1 VIIVTGGAGFIGS
14 NIIKKLNEEGIKDIL
29 VIDNFKNSEKYKNLN
44 KLDFLDYIDKEDFIQ
59 NLENY
64 KSLKIDTI
72 FHQGACSNTMEYDGK
87 YMMKNNYEYS
97 KNLLNFAIENN
108 IRFIYASSASVYGNG
123 NNGFYE
129 SRECEYPLNIYAFS
143 KYLFDNYVRNI
154 INDASIQIVGLRYFN
169 VYGPQENHKGKM
181 ASVVYHFHNQIL
193 EEGKIKLFEGS
204 ENFKRDFIYVK
215 DAVNVIMFF
224 FKNPEKRGIFNCG
237 TGKARSFL
245 DIANIMKE
253 LYEKKVEIEF
263 IPFPEQLKG
272 KYQTFTQAD
281 LANLKDIGYNSKFY
295 NLEEGMKDYVDV
307 LKIHQE

>member
-1 VIIVTGGAGFIGS
+1 MIIVTGGAGFIGS